1 MPIRTYKDLV
11 IWKKAI
17 QLVKRIYQLTRAFPS
32 DEKFGLVSQM
42 RRAAV
47 SVPSNIAEGQARA
60 TTGEFA
66 QFLSHAGG
74 SLAEV
79 DTQLI
84 ISIELGYC
92 VRPDAQDAFSL
103 VEELQ
108 KMMAALRSK
117 LLIRRSSLTTS
128 H

>member
-1 MPIRTYKDLV
+1 MAIRTYKDLV

-17 QLVKRIYQLTRAFPS
+17 QLVKRIYELTRTFPS

-47 SVPSNIAEGQARA
+47 SIASNIAEGQARA
-60 TTGEFA
+60 TTGEFG

-74 SLAEV
+74 SIAEV

-84 ISIELGYC
+84 ISTELGYC
-92 VRPDAQDAFSL
+92 ARSEVQDAFGL
-103 VEELQ
+103 IEELQ

-117 LLIRRSSLTTS
+117 LLSRRSSLTTN